1 MSEISARE
9 ALLSRR
15 AVRGFVDTPVPRATI
30 EDILMLAARAPSGTN
45 IQPWQ
50 VYVVSGEVRQQ
61 ISAAIIEARATGS
74 EAHQDEYAYYPR
86 NWREPYL
93 GRRRS
98 LGKHLYGHLGIPKED
113 KAGMARH
120 FQRNYE
126 FFGAPVGLFFA
137 IDRDLEVGSWLDF
150 GMFIQSVMIAARV
163 HGLHTCPQQA
173 FAQYHR
179 VIAPLIGMPA
189 EQMLVCGMSLGYEDP
204 AEPGNRLRSE
214 REPVAAF
221 TRFVDAA
228 PEL

>member
-1 MSEISARE
+1 MTEISARE

-15 AVRGFVDTPVPRATI
+15 SVRGYRDTPVPRATI

-50 VYVVSGEVRQQ
+50 VYVTSGAARQR
-61 ISAAIIEARATGS
+61 ISAAILEARAS
-74 EAHQDEYAYYPR
+74 DNQAHRDEYAYYPAE
-86 NWREPYL
+86 WREPYL

-98 LGKHLYGHLGIPKED
+98 LGKILYGHLGIPKDD

-137 IDRDLEVGSWLDF
+137 IDRDLSVGSWLDY
-150 GMFIQSVMIAARV
+150 GMFIQSVMIAARA

-189 EQMLVCGMSLGYEDP
+189 EQMLVCGMSLGYEDA

-214 REPVAAF
+214 REPVQNFA
-221 TRFVDAA
+221 RFL
-228 PEL
+228 E

>member
-1 MSEISARE
+1 MHEISARD

-15 AVRGFVDTPVPRATI
+15 SVRGYLPTPVPRETI
-30 EDILMLAARAPSGTN
+30 EDILMLGARAPSGTH
-45 IQPWQ
+45 IQPWH
-50 VYVVSGEVRQQ
+50 VYVTSGAVRQQ
-61 ISAAIIEARATGS
+61 ISAAIIAARADHS
-74 EAHQDEYAYYPR
+74 QAHQDEYAYYPSQ
-86 NWREPYL
+86 WREPYL

-98 LGKHLYGHLGIPKED
+98 LGKRLYGHLGIPRED
-113 KAGMARH
+113 KAGMERH

-137 IDRDLEVGSWLDF
+137 IDRDLAVGSWLDF
-150 GMFIQSVMIAARV
+150 GMFLQGVMLAARV
-163 HGLHTCPQQA
+163 HGLHTCPQAA

-189 EQMLVCGMSLGYEDP
+189 EQMLVCGMSLGHEDP

-221 TRFVDAA
+221 TRFID
-228 PEL
+228 